1 MTFDVWLV
9 YLFSVVCLSLAPGPN
24 GMLALSHGVVY
35 GKAKVLA
42 TITGGVIGFVLLIAL
57 AMFGVGAVMLA
68 TSEALTILKWV
79 GGAYLIY
86 LGYKLW
92 NSPSPEETS
101 VEQTDNAKKRGL
113 FIQGFLAAV
122 SNPKVLLFFGA
133 FLPQFMNSTTPLMQ
147 QFVVIAVTFAVVE
160 FAVEYLIARL
170 ANRLRPWLARHGK
183 RFNKGCGS
191 IFVILGGSFIA
202 S

>member
-35 GKAKVLA
+35 GKRKVLA
-42 TITGGVIGFVLLIAL
+42 TISGGVVGFILVIAMT
-57 AMFGVGAVMLA
+57 MFGVGAVMLA
-68 TSEALTILKWV
+68 TSEALTILKWL

-92 NSPSPEETS
+92 NSPSPSEVDIDKTTS
-101 VEQTDNAKKRGL
+101 TRKRGL
-113 FIQGFLAAV
+113 FIQGFVAAV

-133 FLPQFMNSTTPLMQ
+133 FLPQFMNSTTPLVH
-147 QFVVIAVTFAVVE
+147 QFVVIAATFAVVE

-170 ANRLRPWLARHGK
+170 ANKLRPWLAQHGK

-191 IFVILGGSFIA
+191 VFAVLGASFIA